1 MRIFTAIL
9 LLLIVLSSAPVR
21 SLAQAQDPPTGTL
34 AEGRIDPV
42 PGGNLHV
49 GVLDTTLA
57 PRASIEVGGPPA
69 FIVNE
74 EHEIEVDGLPQGSK
88 KLSAGAA
95 AFLPGGKMYK
105 VINGGSGPARF
116 RFVGMGGKQGEV
128 KDARYDMEPMLWGP
142 CEGKACGVSLSRS
155 FFSGGGATPWH
166 YHNGP
171 AFGILDAGDAW
182 ENRQAD
188 GDTRRIPAPGYYIQQ
203 PLKVHQLAQVGAGGY
218 ALIFQ
223 FAPPGQPLTGGGA
236 ALAPGTPTVL
246 ALATAIS
253 TPQPQ
258 TTATTASRTSLTS
271 ASTAL
276 AGRPPASR
284 QEDNSLLYAVIIL
297 GLVAL
302 ATVWMRRG

>member
-1 MRIFTAIL
+1 MRIFATIL
-9 LLLIVLSSAPVR
+9 FLLIVSASGPIV
-21 SLAQAQDPPTGTL
+21 SLAQAQDLPTGTI

-49 GVLDTTLA
+49 GVLDATLA
-57 PRASIEVGGPPA
+57 PRASTEVGGPPA

-88 KLSAGAA
+88 KLGAGAA
-95 AFLPGGKMYK
+95 AFLPGGKTYR
-105 VINGGSGPARF
+105 VINGGSETTRF
-116 RFVGMGGKQGEV
+116 RFVGMGQQGEV
-128 KDARYDMEPMLWGP
+128 KGAHYEMEPMFWGP

-171 AFGILDAGDAW
+171 AFGILDAGDVW

-188 GDTRRIPAPGYYIQQ
+188 GDTRRIPAPGYYVQQ

-246 ALATAIS
+246 TLATALS

-276 AGRPPASR
+276 AGRPPPPR

-302 ATVWMRRG
+302 ATVLMRRR